1 MIKTRLLRV
10 LAAAALFVCLTAT
23 AFCAGS
29 DQTLRIGIREGSK
42 SVSIIGTQGAAVYKN
57 GSLWKKVGANKPVK
71 VELKG
76 KDLVVNGS
84 KSKGAVSVRPMKKG
98 VVKLTDGYSYRGS
111 IECMQPS
118 KASGITVVNV
128 VPLEQYLYGV
138 VGKEMSPSWSS
149 EALKAQA
156 VAARTYAV
164 YHKNSFRNKGF
175 DMTDDTRSQVY
186 AGINGES
193 PSIISAVDATKGEI
207 LTYKGKPIEAIFCAT
222 AGGWTENSENVWGN
236 YVPYLRGVVDRS
248 EKMPSYSWT
257 VTTTP
262 EKLAANLKA
271 AGKNVGKIKSITL
284 SPLGKRPMDVSDRGV
299 SGRVL
304 SMTIQGSS
312 GSVRLTGNAFQSIMG
327 LKSTLFDIYQGAEK
341 KQKDSKKDNKKKSS
355 RKMTFKIKD
364 KKPITIYG
372 FGWGH
377 GLGMSQYGAY
387 QMAQEQ
393 KNAKNTYRKI
403 LQHYYTGVKLDKI
416 D

>member
-1 MIKTRLLRV
+1 MIKTRLLRI
-10 LAAAALFVCLTAT
+10 LAAAALFICLTAT
-23 AFCAGS
+23 AFCADS

-42 SVSIIGTQGAAVYKN
+42 SVSIIGTQGAAIYKN
-57 GSLWKKVGANKPVK
+57 GSLWKKVEANKPVK
-71 VELKG
+71 VEIKG

-84 KSKGAVSVRPMKKG
+84 KSKGAVSVRPLKKG

-111 IECMQPS
+111 IECMRPS
-118 KASGITVVNV
+118 ASSGMTVVNV

-193 PSIISAVDATKGEI
+193 PSIINAVDATKGEI

-236 YVPYLRGVVDRS
+236 YVPYLRGVKDNS

-262 EKLAANLKA
+262 EKLEANLKA

-284 SPLGKRPMDVSDRGV
+284 TPLGKRPMDVDDRGV

-304 SMTIQGSS
+304 SMTIQGSA
-312 GSVRLTGNAFQSIMG
+312 GSIKLTGNAFQSIMG
-327 LKSTLFDIYQGAEK
+327 LKSTLFDFSLDDGK
-341 KQKDSKKDNKKKSS
+341 KEKKKSS
-355 RKMTFKIKD
+355 SRKKNFKIKA
-364 KKPITIYG
+364 KKPLVIYG

-387 QMAQEQ
+387 QMAQEH

-403 LQHYYTGVKLDKI
+403 LQHYYTGVKIDKI

>member
-1 MIKTRLLRV
+1 MIHMRLFRI
-10 LAAAALFVCLTAT
+10 LAIAAVFVCLTAT
-23 AFCAGS
+23 ALCS
-29 DQTLRIGIREGSK
+29 DSVHTVRIGIREGSK
-42 SVSIIGTQGAAVYKN
+42 SVSIMGTQGASIYKN
-57 GSLWKKVGANKPVK
+57 GTLWKKVGANQPIKI
-71 VELKG
+71 EIKG
-76 KDLVVNGS
+76 NDLVVNGS
-84 KSKGAVSVRPMKKG
+84 KSNGAVAVRPLQKG
-98 VVKLTDGYSYRGS
+98 VVKLTDGYSYRGF
-111 IECMQPS
+111 IECLQPS
-118 KASGITVVNV
+118 KTSGITVVNV

-186 AGINGES
+186 AGINGEA
-193 PSIISAVDATKGEI
+193 PSIISAVNATKGEI
-207 LTYKGKPIEAIFCAT
+207 LTYKGKPVEAIFCAT
-222 AGGWTENSENVWGN
+222 AGGWTENSENVWGS

-248 EKMPSYSWT
+248 EKMPSYNWT
-257 VTTTP
+257 VTVTP

-271 AGKNVGKIKSITL
+271 AGKSVGKVKAITL
-284 SPLGKRPMDVSDRGV
+284 SPLGKRPMDAADRGV

-304 SMTIQGSS
+304 SMTIQGSA
-312 GSVRLTGNAFQSIMG
+312 GSVKMTGNTFQSIMG
-327 LKSTLFDIYQGAEK
+327 LKSTLFDMYQDAK
-341 KQKDSKKDNKKKSS
+341 TDAKKSKAKETSS
-355 RKMTFKIKD
+355 RSKTFKIDD

-387 QMAQEQ
+387 QMAQEN

-403 LQHYYTGVKLDKI
+403 LQHYYTGVTI
-416 D
+416 TTI